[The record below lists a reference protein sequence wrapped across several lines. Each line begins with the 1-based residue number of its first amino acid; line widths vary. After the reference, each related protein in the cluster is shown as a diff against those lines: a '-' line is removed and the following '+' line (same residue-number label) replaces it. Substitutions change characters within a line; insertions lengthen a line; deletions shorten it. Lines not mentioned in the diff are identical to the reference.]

1 MRGFLQ
7 SASALTTKSLCRA
20 SYSALRASLGL
31 GLGLALGASLG
42 LTTAA
47 QAQIS
52 AAIGV
57 QSDYRFRG
65 VTLTDRQPVVTL
77 DLAYD
82 HPSGFYAGGSAIG
95 VNADGFRALGFIEY
109 AGYARPVGRD
119 LSLDVGVNNQNL
131 TQYASKFYS
140 LNYSEFYVGV
150 IGRHLSAHVYYSPNY
165 IRPGIDALYADID
178 GSMKPAE
185 NWRLFAHA
193 GTTAPIGGPPG
204 RHQRYDLRAG
214 VARQFGS
221 FELQASVTSTT
232 PAPPAVTPPER
243 TALVFGANWFF

>member
-1 MRGFLQ
+1 MR
-7 SASALTTKSLCRA
+7 LTPRSPYLAR
-20 SYSALRASLGL
+20 R
-31 GLGLALGASLG
+31 LALGAGLVLSLA
-42 LTTAA
+42 TAA

-52 AAIGV
+52 AAVGV

-65 VTLTDRQPVVTL
+65 ISLTNRQPVVTL

-95 VNADGFRALGFIEY
+95 LNADGFKALGFIEY

-119 LSLDVGVNNQNL
+119 LSLDLGVNNQNL
-131 TQYASKFYS
+131 RQYAGKFYPV
-140 LNYSEFYVGV
+140 NYSEFYAGL

-165 IRPGIDALYADID
+165 LKPGINTLYADID
-178 GSMKPAE
+178 GAIKPAE

-193 GTTAPIGGPPG
+193 GTTAPVGGPPG
-204 RHQRYDLRAG
+204 RHQRYDFRAG
-214 VARQFGS
+214 VSRQFGGL
-221 FELQASVTSTT
+221 ELQASVTSTT
-232 PAPPAVTPPER
+232 PAPPALTPPER

>member
-7 SASALTTKSLCRA
+7 TACALTPTTLRLASSL
-20 SYSALRASLGL
+20 ALRASLGL
-31 GLGLALGASLG
+31 AFGATLGQ
-42 LTTAA
+42 TTAA

-52 AAIGV
+52 AAVGV

-65 VTLTDRQPVVTL
+65 ISLTDRQPVVTL

-95 VNADGFRALGFIEY
+95 VNADGFRTLGFIEY
-109 AGYARPVGRD
+109 AGYARPIARD
-119 LSLDVGVNNQNL
+119 LSLDLGVNNQNL
-131 TQYASKFYS
+131 SQYAGKFYP
-140 LNYSEFYVGV
+140 LNYSEFYVGL
-150 IGRHLSAHVYYSPNY
+150 IGRHLSTHIYYSPNY
-165 IRPGIDALYADID
+165 IKPGIDTLYADID
-178 GSMKPAE
+178 GTIKPAQ

-193 GTTAPIGGPPG
+193 GTTAPVGGPPG
-204 RHQRYDLRAG
+204 RRERYDFRAG

-221 FELQASVTSTT
+221 LELQASVTSTT
-232 PAPPAVTPPER
+232 PAPPAQTPPEP